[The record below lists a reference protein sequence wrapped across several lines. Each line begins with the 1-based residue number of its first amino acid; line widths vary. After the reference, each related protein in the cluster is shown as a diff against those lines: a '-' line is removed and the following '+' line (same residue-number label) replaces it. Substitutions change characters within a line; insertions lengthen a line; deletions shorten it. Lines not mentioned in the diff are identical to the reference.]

1 MGRDTAKYLLMI
13 LCLMLVQILIC
24 NRIMLFSVAVPIIFF
39 YPILRLPM
47 SLSVKWVLTIAFL
60 MGFVVDIFSDTPGV
74 NTISCTVLAVVR
86 RPVFHSYTGNDEAL
100 AGVSP
105 CIGVLGFWTLFK
117 YLIVCTPIYCV
128 LTIGHGGQFI
138 SIIHTVA
145 GYRCPHGQQEQDFPL
160 ITGNL
165 AHPAYHFGYTLN
177 G

>member
-86 RPVFHSYTGNDEAL
+86 RPVFHSYTGNDEEL

-128 LTIGHGGQFI
+128 LAIGLEYFSFVNLQRTLCVMAASSFLSFI
-138 SIIHTVA
+138 LLLGIDA
-145 GYRCPHGQQEQDFPL
+145 L
-160 ITGNL
+160 TGSKSKTF
-165 AHPAYHFGYTLN
+165 H
-177 G
+177 